1 MATIVATDATGSGGA
16 AVTETT
22 LTASD
27 TFTYTGK
34 DNQYLILRN
43 ASAGALTP
51 NILGD
56 GVTTVSV
63 AGAGNIDLSAGY
75 TTASIGVGETLA
87 IRTSTIE
94 KYLTG
99 TIEITGGTDIE
110 ASLLEY

>member
-1 MATIVATDATGSGGA
+1 MATLVASDCTGSGEK

-22 LTASD
+22 MTASD
-27 TFTYTGK
+27 TFTYVPGG
-34 DNQYLILRN
+34 NQYLVLRN

-51 NILGD
+51 NFLGD
-56 GVTTVSV
+56 GVGTVSV
-63 AGAGNIDLSAGY
+63 KGAGELDISAGY
-75 TTASIGVGETLA
+75 TTASIGIGAVVV

-110 ASLLEY
+110 ASILEY

>member
-1 MATIVATDATGSGGA
+1 MATLVSTDASGSGEA

-22 LTASD
+22 MTASD
-27 TFTYTGK
+27 TFTYVPGGK
-34 DNQYLILRN
+34 QYLILRN

-51 NILGD
+51 NFLGD
-56 GVTTVSV
+56 GVGTVSV
-63 AGAGNIDLSAGY
+63 KGAGNLDISAGY
-75 TTASIGVGETLA
+75 TTASIGAGEVVA

-110 ASLLEY
+110 ASLLQY